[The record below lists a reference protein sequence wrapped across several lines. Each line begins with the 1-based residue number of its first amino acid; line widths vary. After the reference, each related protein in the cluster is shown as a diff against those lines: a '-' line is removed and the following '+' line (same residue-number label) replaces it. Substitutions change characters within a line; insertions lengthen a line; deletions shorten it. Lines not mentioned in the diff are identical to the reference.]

1 VDTLEPAVNR
11 DELVGLLDATRGVR
25 ISDELRGYI
34 VDIVSSTR
42 GRDEVQLAASPRAS
56 LALMKM
62 AQALSLFEGRDFVVP
77 ETIQAVAA
85 DVIAHRM
92 VISPEAKLSGVTG
105 RQVVENILLDLPVPV

>member
-1 VDTLEPAVNR
+1 
-11 DELVGLLDATRGVR
+11 LLAASRQVR

-34 VDIVSSTR
+34 VDIVSATR
-42 GRDEVQLAASPRAS
+42 GRDDVQLAASPRAS
-56 LALMKM
+56 IALMKM

-92 VISPEAKLSGVTG
+92 VIVPEARLSGVSG
-105 RQVVENILLDLPVPV
+105 RQVVADILSKVPVPV